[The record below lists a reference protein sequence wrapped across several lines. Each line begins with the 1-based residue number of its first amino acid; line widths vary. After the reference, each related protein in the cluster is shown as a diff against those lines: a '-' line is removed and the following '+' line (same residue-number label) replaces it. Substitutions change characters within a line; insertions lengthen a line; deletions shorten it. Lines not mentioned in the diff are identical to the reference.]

1 MKKQTI
7 TIKIKIN
14 NNISN
19 NSKSKINRREKMKK
33 IFKMNI
39 KMILMMNDFIFI
51 ILIKNLDWK
60 LKNWP
65 VTANTGD
72 ESKFKFRKSK
82 LCIF

>member
-65 VTANTGD
+65 VTNI
-72 ESKFKFRKSK
+72 SV
-82 LCIF
+82 

>member
-1 MKKQTI
+1 
-7 TIKIKIN
+7 
-14 NNISN
+14 
-19 NSKSKINRREKMKK
+19 MKK

-65 VTANTGD
+65 VTNI
-72 ESKFKFRKSK
+72 SV
-82 LCIF
+82 